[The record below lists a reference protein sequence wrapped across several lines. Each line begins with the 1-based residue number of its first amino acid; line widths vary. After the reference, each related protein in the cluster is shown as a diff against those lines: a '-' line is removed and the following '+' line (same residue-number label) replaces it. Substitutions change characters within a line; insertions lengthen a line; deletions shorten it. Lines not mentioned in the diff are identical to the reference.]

1 MPFPCIIMRWVHAVV
16 SLNGQ
21 FKHARCWESSQKK
34 RCFTNCDKFN
44 DSNLGM
50 KKSCTVAR
58 TFPTCLKGVAQ
69 VHPRVS
75 ASVSQTF
82 SQTERIQQ
90 RLLSSWICLA
100 SKSSCRKWPSDARS
114 LNLLSL
120 GCCIR
125 LLAESQE
132 PGGVNTE
139 PLLVHKTTPWH
150 DWLHGRF
157 GPVT

>member
-1 MPFPCIIMRWVHAVV
+1 MPFPYFVV

-21 FKHARCWESSQKK
+21 FKRARCWESSQKK
-34 RCFTNCDKFN
+34 KGVSQIVTTFN
-44 DSNLGM
+44 DSNLEM

-82 SQTERIQQ
+82 SQTERIQR

-100 SKSSCRKWPSDARS
+100 SQASCRKWPFDARS

-132 PGGVNTE
+132 SGGVNTE